1 MKKLLAL
8 FLGAVLALSLMPAAF
23 AEGELPGTI
32 TLVDDGTINSCT
44 YEGDSTAVKFGNYGT
59 VSANPDGGGNVL
71 KLDMSTWTSGDVN
84 QWWDA
89 KFVNG
94 EKNYFTYDIYL
105 PNDLVNDKSDSS
117 VSLFSPALST
127 YTDWNDTLG
136 WKMNDNAAG
145 LFYYSRSTTDEG
157 WCYFAL
163 KGTGTYTPYTV
174 SAKKWYRVIYEIAA
188 DGTSYTAYIQNL
200 TDGGEI
206 AKLHEPISIGFTGI
220 ARLQLTSG
228 SFNKNIPV
236 CIDNVSVYSKPVE
249 NSMSVTS
256 FGTESGL
263 AASINLTEEADSAA
277 VYVGDTKIAEISDV
291 VGGAYTL
298 SAPWSSLGVT
308 ALETCNI
315 TLNCYDAEGNVIDTL
330 KVSKAPSV
338 EIKQS
343 IAIAEGQ
350 DTFTQTLDGTKTA
363 FTGASPN
370 VNEKGIVEY
379 TYEFK
384 IDKIKDFY
392 LQANLYDDNGNAG
405 YASADTRYY
414 IVRSDG
420 IINIGS
426 ENGNAVN
433 SAKWYRVKAR
443 LNSVDKTVQYW
454 FANEGEDFKAAAD
467 YSGVISTAS
476 RPYYMGLSAM
486 VFTCSFQDGVSEE
499 NPATFN
505 VRNTTVSRIYSIS
518 DIDREFLSTGTV
530 SVAMELGTIAF
541 DEGLAESVIIKKD
554 GAVLTKGSDA
564 DVLVIYNTDANTLS
578 ITPKDGFAPNSKYTV
593 EIPATASIGGA
604 TNVLSLP
611 IVKEYL
617 VLGEDN
623 IYIGDIKIS
632 SDNDKYYGSFEYYNG
647 SGADK
652 TVAVLLVSYAGNK
665 VNAVNLES
673 SVKLVNGENDEITVS
688 VPKKD
693 GDTSTRA
700 FIWESVASMMPIA
713 ASK

>member
-8 FLGAVLALSLMPAAF
+8 FLGAVLAFSLMPAAF

-32 TLVDDGTINSCT
+32 TLVDDGIINSCT
-44 YEGDSTAVKFGNYGT
+44 YEGESTAVKFGNYGT
-59 VSANPDGGGNVL
+59 VSANPDGDGNVL

-105 PNDLVNDKSDSS
+105 PNDLVNDKSNNS

-136 WKMNDNAAG
+136 WKMNDNAVG
-145 LFYYSRSTTDEG
+145 LFYYSRPTTDEG

-163 KGTGTYTPYTV
+163 KGADGTYTPYTV

-236 CIDNVSVYSKPVE
+236 CIDNVSVYSKPVA

-263 AASINLTEEADSAA
+263 AASINLTEEAHSAA
-277 VYVGDTKIAEISDV
+277 VYMGSTKVAEISDV

-298 SAPWSSLGVT
+298 SAPWSGLGITSLE
-308 ALETCNI
+308 ACNI

-330 KVSKAPSV
+330 KVSKSPSV

-343 IAIAEGQ
+343 VAIEEERATFTRTLAEG
-350 DTFTQTLDGTKTA
+350 GVNKSY
-363 FTGASPN
+363 TGATPYI
-370 VNEKGIVEY
+370 NEKGIVEY
-379 TYEFK
+379 TYEFN
-384 IDKIKDFY
+384 IDKITGLY
-392 LQANLYDDNGNAG
+392 VQANMYYEDGSEG
-405 YASADTRYY
+405 TYGSADTYKW
-414 IVRSDG
+414 IVSNG
-420 IINIGS
+420 TFEIGS
-426 ENGNAVN
+426 EKGNAVD
-433 SAKWYRVKAR
+433 SSKWYKVKVR
-443 LNSVDKTVQYW
+443 LNSIDKTVQYW
-454 FANEGEDFKAAAD
+454 VASEGEEFAATPD
-467 YSGVISTAS
+467 YSGVNNGVKYVGLASLGFNYTA
-476 RPYYMGLSAM
+476 
-486 VFTCSFQDGVSEE
+486 VTDVSEE

-518 DIDREFLSTGTV
+518 DIDTEILSTSTA

-554 GAVLTKGSDA
+554 GAVLTKGSEA

-647 SGADK
+647 AGVDK
-652 TVAVLLVSYAGNK
+652 TVAVLLVSYAGNR